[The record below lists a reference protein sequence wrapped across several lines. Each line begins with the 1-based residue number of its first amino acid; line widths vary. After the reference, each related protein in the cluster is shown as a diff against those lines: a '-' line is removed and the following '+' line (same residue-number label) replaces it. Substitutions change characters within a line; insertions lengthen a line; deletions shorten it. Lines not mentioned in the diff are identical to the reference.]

1 MKLCNICKN
10 KKSFSEFS
18 KSNAPRGD
26 GYQYTCR
33 ECNTLEKR
41 KWYEQNQNKNRNTK
55 YQKKFGISLND
66 ALDILKKQKGLCGIC
81 KLPIEMGP
89 KTHLDHNHKTGKIR
103 GFLCQKCNHGLG
115 LFQDS
120 EDFLKSAVK
129 YLKKY
134 NLKNGPK
141 ST

>member
-10 KKSFSEFS
+10 TKLFSEFS

-33 ECNTLEKR
+33 SCNTVQKQ
-41 KWYEQNQNKNRNTK
+41 KWYKENKNKNRDTK
-55 YQKKFGISLND
+55 YKKKFGISLDEAINIL
-66 ALDILKKQKGLCGIC
+66 ALQGGKCAIC
-81 KLPIEMGP
+81 ETPMEMGP
-89 KTHLDHNHKTGKIR
+89 KTHLDHNHETNKVR

-120 EDFLKSAVK
+120 EKFLKSAQD
-129 YLKKY
+129 YLQKY
-134 NLKNGPK
+134 NSELQEK
-141 ST
+141 